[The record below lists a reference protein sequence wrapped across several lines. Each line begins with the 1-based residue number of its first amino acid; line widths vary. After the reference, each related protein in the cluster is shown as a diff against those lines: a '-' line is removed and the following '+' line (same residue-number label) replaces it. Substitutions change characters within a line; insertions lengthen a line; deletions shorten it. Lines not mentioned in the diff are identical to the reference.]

1 MSDGPRQVPGSAPF
15 TSPGNPGPGRQT
27 RHTPAATPG
36 PRGALPGSVPRS
48 ATRADFDAARFALNE
63 ITDRTPEPARPI
75 ADSDARQLGIP
86 GGTNVELPGVMEA
99 TSLSRPAW
107 LQGVSNDASDDDL
120 IAIQSL
126 EDAGYSTASPQSSV
140 ASTPVKAGRHSDTSR
155 EYDDGF
161 SRHAG
166 AALNDAM
173 IAGRS
178 GSSYAG
184 SAVSDQTG
192 IDEFLAGIDDT
203 DDSWLDAYY
212 DSERRRPLSRHVS
225 DGLLQIPDESLAD
238 LQRTAAAID
247 RAGEIAAAAEEQAGD
262 VPAAEA
268 TKDLTEARAA
278 IALQLKQDKGLRKLI
293 ESKTVKLDDI
303 LDDDGNPDLQKLN
316 RLRDMI
322 RDETSR
328 ASDSYVKAAT
338 VQRSAPQPIEGYNP
352 TVPGYRSVNGTK
364 YFVWQPARYAD
375 SVPT

>member
-27 RHTPAATPG
+27 RRTPTATPG

-107 LQGVSNDASDDDL
+107 LQGVSNDASNDDL
-120 IAIQSL
+120 IAIQAL

-212 DSERRRPLSRHVS
+212 DSERRRPPSRHVS

>member
-15 TSPGNPGPGRQT
+15 TSPGNPGPGRHT
-27 RHTPAATPG
+27 RRTPAATPG
-36 PRGALPGSVPRS
+36 PRGALPGSVPRG
-48 ATRADFDAARFALNE
+48 ATRTDFDAARFALNE

-86 GGTNVELPGVMEA
+86 EGTDVEPPGILVD
-99 TSLSRPAW
+99 LSKSAW
-107 LQGVSNDASDDDL
+107 AQGVANDASREEL
-120 IAIQSL
+120 LAIQLL
-126 EDAGYSTASPQSSV
+126 EDAGYSTASSLSSV
-140 ASTPVKAGRHSDTSR
+140 ASTPAKAGRHGDTSR

-166 AALNDAM
+166 AALNDAT

-212 DSERRRPLSRHVS
+212 DTERRQLG
-225 DGLLQIPDESLAD
+225 DGTLKIPDESLAD
-238 LQRTAAAID
+238 LQRTAQTID
-247 RAGEIAAAAEEQAGD
+247 RAGQIAAAAEEQAGD

-278 IALQLKQDKGLRKLI
+278 IALQLKQDKGLQKLI

-303 LDDDGNPDLQKLN
+303 LDDDGQPDLRGRVFAAQAPA
-316 RLRDMI
+316 
-322 RDETSR
+322 ET
-328 ASDSYVKAAT
+328 
-338 VQRSAPQPIEGYNP
+338 QRPNPRPQSPRP
-352 TVPGYRSVNGTK
+352 AGTSGN
-364 YFVWQPARYAD
+364 FFG
-375 SVPT
+375 

>member
-15 TSPGNPGPGRQT
+15 TSPGNPGPGRHT
-27 RHTPAATPG
+27 RRTPTATPG
-36 PRGALPGSVPRS
+36 PRGALPGSVPRG
-48 ATRADFDAARFALNE
+48 ATRADLDAARLALNE

-86 GGTNVELPGVMEA
+86 EGTDVEPPGALVD
-99 TSLSRPAW
+99 LSKSAW
-107 LQGVSNDASDDDL
+107 AQGVADDASREEL
-120 IAIQSL
+120 LAIQSL

-212 DSERRRPLSRHVS
+212 DSERRRPPSRHVS

-247 RAGEIAAAAEEQAGD
+247 RAGEIAAAAEEQGRG

-268 TKDLTEARAA
+268 TKDLTAARAA

-338 VQRSAPQPIEGYNP
+338 VQRATPQPIEGYNP
-352 TVPGYRSVNGTK
+352 TIPGYRSVNGTK

>member
-1 MSDGPRQVPGSAPF
+1 MDLSKSAW
-15 TSPGNPGPGRQT
+15 
-27 RHTPAATPG
+27 A
-36 PRGALPGSVPRS
+36 
-48 ATRADFDAARFALNE
+48 
-63 ITDRTPEPARPI
+63 
-75 ADSDARQLGIP
+75 
-86 GGTNVELPGVMEA
+86 
-99 TSLSRPAW
+99 
-107 LQGVSNDASDDDL
+107 QGVANDASDDEL
-120 IAIQSL
+120 IALQSL
-126 EDAGYSTASPQSSV
+126 EEAGYSTASALSSV
-140 ASTPVKAGRHSDTSR
+140 ASTPAKAGRHGDTSR

-166 AALNDAM
+166 AALNDAV
-173 IAGRS
+173 IAGRFDDDDT
-178 GSSYAG
+178 SSVLTG
-184 SAVSDQTG
+184 FTLTDHSDLFA
-192 IDEFLAGIDDT
+192 DFLDGIDDT
-203 DDSWLDAYY
+203 DDSWLGAYY
-212 DSERRRPLSRHVS
+212 DSERRRPPSRHVS

-247 RAGEIAAAAEEQAGD
+247 RAGEIAAAAEEQGRG